1 MSTLFKL
8 TDLPDNDPKQRHDFE
23 RRYVGTYMLVN
34 GVPCYCRGVDGSTII
49 YLDIHGNAVTWDV
62 KKDPEAD
69 VTVYL
74 PKTGYYN
81 VDGNVLYLY
90 KHPQR
95 QWRRSFCGG
104 LYNSDLYP
112 IRDGAQTRTIV
123 REIYKNVYTSLD
135 SVCHPLFARV
145 AINKEF
151 AVKTSDGVSRLYY
164 RNYAIATLDFSDFR
178 VKLTAPEM
186 LQEVIDLFKYTGVTK
201 WKI

>member
-1 MSTLFKL
+1 MSTLSKL
-8 TDLPDNDPKQRHDFE
+8 TDLPDNDPQQRHDFE
-23 RRYVGTYMLVN
+23 RRYVSTYILVD
-34 GVPCYCRGVDGSTII
+34 GVPAYCRGFEGNTII
-49 YLDIHGNAVTWDV
+49 FYDMKGGSFLWDTKKEPDKDV
-62 KKDPEAD
+62 KPFLPE
-69 VTVYL
+69 
-74 PKTGYYN
+74 TGYYN
-81 VDGNVLYLY
+81 VAGVVTYLY
-90 KHPQR
+90 KYPQR

-112 IRDGAQTRTIV
+112 IRDGAQMRDIV